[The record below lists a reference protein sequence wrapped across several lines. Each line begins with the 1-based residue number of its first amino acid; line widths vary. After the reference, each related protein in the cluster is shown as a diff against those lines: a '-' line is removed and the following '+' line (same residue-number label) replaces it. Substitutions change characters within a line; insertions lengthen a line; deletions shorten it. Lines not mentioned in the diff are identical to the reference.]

1 MRSGMLVSSCAPQG
15 MSASPSAVAMIM
27 RADVKCWIFMMVLQR
42 EWNRL
47 RANKVLHAE
56 NLTIG

>member
-1 MRSGMLVSSCAPQG
+1 
-15 MSASPSAVAMIM
+15 MIM

-42 EWNRL
+42 EWNPL